1 MSPGVTAKGD
11 VEEEQSMMPSFDRR
25 ALLRGCAAAAGTF
38 APGFGL
44 AETEGL
50 RFGLTPV
57 FLTSDLE
64 LLSKLKTYLERS
76 TGHRVKMVTRRT
88 YQEITSMLISR
99 ELDAAWICGYP
110 FVANAEQLALVA
122 VPLWKGRPLY
132 QSYLIAAKGRHAN
145 SLNELRGD
153 IHAFSDPDSN
163 SGFLVTAAELEA
175 RGTSPDRFF
184 GRTFFTYGHR
194 NVVRAVGTGLAASG
208 SVDGY
213 IYDVLRETE
222 PGLISETEIVR
233 KSPWLGFPPIAC
245 PASLDTAPVTRALRK
260 ALVEM
265 PGDPDGRAVLA
276 MLRLDGFHEEPA
288 SLFDPIAA
296 MMRRVGVSRG

>member
-1 MSPGVTAKGD
+1 MKPI
-11 VEEEQSMMPSFDRR
+11 MDRR
-25 ALLRGCAAAAGTF
+25 VFLRGCAASAGVL
-38 APGFGL
+38 APGLGL
-44 AETEGL
+44 ADTNGL

-64 LLSKLKTYLERS
+64 LLSRLRTYLERS
-76 TGHRVKMVTRRT
+76 TGRSVKMVTRRT

-110 FVANAEQLALVA
+110 FVANAEQLSLVA

-132 QSYLIAAKGRHAN
+132 QSYLIAAKGRSADT
-145 SLNELRGD
+145 LPTLKGD

-163 SGFLVTAAELEA
+163 SGFLVTAAELETLGA
-175 RGTSPDRFF
+175 SPDQFF
-184 GRTFFTYGHR
+184 RRTFFTYGHR

-213 IYDVLRETE
+213 IYEVLRETE
-222 PGLISETEIVR
+222 PALVAETEVVR

-245 PASLDTAPVTRALRK
+245 PASLDSAPVTISLRK
-260 ALVEM
+260 ALADM
-265 PGDPDGRAVLA
+265 ANDPDGRVVLS
-276 MLRLDGFHEEPA
+276 MLRLDGFREEPA
-288 SLFDPIAA
+288 ALFDPIAA
-296 MMRRVGVSRG
+296 MMQRVGVSRG

>member
-1 MSPGVTAKGD
+1 
-11 VEEEQSMMPSFDRR
+11 MMPNLDRR
-25 ALLRGCAAAAGTF
+25 ALLRGCAAAASVL
-38 APGFGL
+38 APGFGF
-44 AETEGL
+44 AEADGL

-64 LLSKLKTYLERS
+64 LLSRLKTYLERS
-76 TGHRVKMVTRRT
+76 TGRRVKMVTRRT

-110 FVANAEQLALVA
+110 FVANAEQLSLVA
-122 VPLWKGRPLY
+122 VPVWKGRPLY
-132 QSYLIAAKGRHAN
+132 QSYLIAAKGRGAH
-145 SLNELRGD
+145 SLDALRGD

-163 SGFLVTAAELEA
+163 SGFLVTAAELDA
-175 RGTSPDRFF
+175 LATTPDQFF
-184 GRTFFTYGHR
+184 SRTFFTYGHR

-213 IYDVLRETE
+213 IYEVLGETE
-222 PGLISETEIVR
+222 PRLIAETEVVR

-245 PASLDTAPVTRALRK
+245 PASLDTSPVTLALRK
-260 ALVEM
+260 ALGEM
-265 PGDPDGRAVLA
+265 SRDPDGRAVLA
-276 MLRLDGFHEEPA
+276 MLRLDGFSEESP

>member
-1 MSPGVTAKGD
+1 MKPI
-11 VEEEQSMMPSFDRR
+11 MDRR
-25 ALLRGCAAAAGTF
+25 GFLRGCAASAGVL
-38 APGFGL
+38 APGFGR
-44 AETEGL
+44 ADTNGL

-64 LLSKLKTYLERS
+64 LLSRLRTYLERS
-76 TGHRVKMVTRRT
+76 TGRSVKMVTRRT

-110 FVANAEQLALVA
+110 FVANVEQLSLVA

-132 QSYLIAAKGRHAN
+132 QSYLIASKARRADTLAALKD
-145 SLNELRGD
+145 D

-163 SGFLVTAAELEA
+163 SGFLVTAAELETL
-175 RGTSPDRFF
+175 GTSPDQFF
-184 GRTFFTYGHR
+184 SRTFFTYGHR

-213 IYDVLRETE
+213 IYEVLRETE
-222 PGLISETEIVR
+222 PALVEETEIVR

-245 PASLDTAPVTRALRK
+245 PASLDSAPVTISLRK
-260 ALVEM
+260 ALGEM
-265 PGDPDGRAVLA
+265 PGDPDGRAVLS
-276 MLRLDGFHEEPA
+276 MLRLDGFREEPA
-288 SLFDPIAA
+288 ALFDPIAA
-296 MMRRVGVSRG
+296 MMQRVGVSRG